1 MPRELFGADAEL
13 LAGLGRLGWQNGGTD
28 KGRHLSRHAELVDVE
43 GAAERQRHGR
53 RACSYTMLD
62 GLVDLADGL
71 ETKRRLYPESRC
83 WESTVHAHN
92 HTILTPPGERGAV
105 THFAH
110 RDCGYCPHAQ
120 ITRMPLVVL
129 VFVRYYTLDAG
140 GMLRRASPDL
150 ARVSGLRF
158 RELPRGAGPDIF
170 AQIADDGFV
179 MFDAHANAHFTHE
192 VMRADDPAEGIY
204 RISIVVHLMSLPEQ
218 RAGEA

>member
-1 MPRELFGADAEL
+1 M
-13 LAGLGRLGWQNGGTD
+13 
-28 KGRHLSRHAELVDVE
+28 E
-43 GAAERQRHGR
+43 GAADGHRHGR
-53 RACSYTMLD
+53 RACSEEMLD
-62 GLVDLADGL
+62 GLAFLADGL
-71 ETKRRLYPESRC
+71 EAKRRLYPESRR
-83 WESTVHAHN
+83 WKSTVHVHN
-92 HTILTPPGERGAV
+92 RTILTPPGSERRAV
-105 THFAH
+105 THSAH
-110 RDCGYCPHAQ
+110 RDCDHCPHTG

-129 VFVRYYTLDAG
+129 VFVRYYTLDAD

-150 ARVSGLRF
+150 ARVSSLRF

-170 AQIADDGFV
+170 VQIADDGFV